1 MSFKD
6 NKWSPENERR
16 YQIFTSDDDEYVE
29 SVIEEG
35 FFKMKSSL
43 YTYPDFILTDDAVVK
58 RRASICR
65 KDKANALMTQDYYF
79 CNNCLQ
85 TNRALT
91 GKDDGQVCPVCG
103 SKDVSYYKKL

>member
-1 MSFKD
+1 MKYLNESFKND
-6 NKWSPENERR
+6 IKKYPK
-16 YQIFTSDDDEYVE
+16 YQEMIKQMQVEVDD
-29 SVIEEG
+29 
-35 FFKMKSSL
+35 FASS
-43 YTYPDFILTDDAVVK
+43 FHDDPNIN
-58 RRASICR
+58 SEWGH
-65 KDKANALMTQDYYF
+65 YYF